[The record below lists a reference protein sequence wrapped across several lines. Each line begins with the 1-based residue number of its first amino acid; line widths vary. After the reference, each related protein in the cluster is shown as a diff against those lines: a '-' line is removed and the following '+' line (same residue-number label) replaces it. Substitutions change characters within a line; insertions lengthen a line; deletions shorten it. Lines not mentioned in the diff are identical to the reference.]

1 MVRGRY
7 VTCEEKGC
15 YVIQMPNI
23 DLKYREVQLDL
34 TPEIE
39 VLHIPFER
47 YCNNKK
53 REIYRTAY
61 KILQLPE

>member
-1 MVRGRY
+1 
-7 VTCEEKGC
+7 
-15 YVIQMPNI
+15 MPNI